1 MDSSSL
7 MASLV
12 FGMIGMGMFMYGKK
26 AGRPIPLAAGA
37 GLMVIP
43 YFITHLV
50 IMIIVCGA
58 LTAVPW
64 LMRES

>member
-1 MDSSSL
+1 MDFNSL
-7 MASLV
+7 MASFV

-26 AGRPIPLAAGA
+26 AGRPLPLAAGA
-37 GLMVIP
+37 GLMVVP
-43 YFITHLV
+43 YFISHLV

-64 LMRES
+64 LFRDA

>member
-1 MDSSSL
+1 MDASL
-7 MASLV
+7 LMVSLV

-37 GLMVIP
+37 GLMVVP

-50 IMIIVCGA
+50 VMLIVCSA
-58 LTAVPW
+58 ITAVPW
-64 LMRES
+64 LLRDA

>member
-64 LMRES
+64 LMRDS

>member
-1 MDSSSL
+1 MDSNSL

>member
-1 MDSSSL
+1 MNTSSM

-26 AGRPIPLAAGA
+26 AARPIPLAAGA
-37 GLMVIP
+37 GLMVLP

-50 IMIIVCGA
+50 LMIVICGA
-58 LTAVPW
+58 LTAIPW
-64 LMRES
+64 LMREH

>member
-12 FGMIGMGMFMYGKK
+12 FGMIGMGMLMYGKK

-50 IMIIVCGA
+50 VMIIVCGA

>member
-1 MDSSSL
+1 MDFNSL

-26 AGRPIPLAAGA
+26 AGRPVPLAAGA
-37 GLMVIP
+37 GLMVVP

-50 IMIIVCGA
+50 VMIIVCGA

-64 LMRES
+64 LFRES